1 MPSPFPGMD
10 PYLEHPAV
18 FPGLHDRMI
27 TYASDELQARLPEPY
42 DAEISDRLWVEVS
55 ERSIEPD
62 VNVLEGRE
70 GLEKA
75 PSQSVQNG
83 GAVATLVKPVV
94 VTVPHDEFR
103 EPCLEIIARTGDEDR
118 IVTTIEI
125 LSPTN
130 KRRGARGRELYLQ
143 KQREI
148 LNSPTHL
155 VEIDLLRSGEHTTAV
170 PHARAV
176 HKAGRFDY
184 HICVHRADRFE
195 DYFVYPI
202 LLRDSLPAIE
212 IPLLPDTA
220 PVELDLQAVF
230 NLCYDRGPYRRRIRY
245 RETEP
250 LPPLR
255 EEDRPWA
262 AELVARSSRE

>member
-27 TYASDELQARLPEPY
+27 THLSDELQVRLPEPY
-42 DAEISDRLWVEVS
+42 YAEISDRLWVEVS

-70 GLEKA
+70 GMEKA
-75 PSQSVQNG
+75 PLESVQNG
-83 GAVATLVKPVV
+83 GTVATLARPVV
-94 VTVPHDEFR
+94 ITVPHDEFR
-103 EPCLEIIARTGDEDR
+103 EPYLEIIARTGDEDR
-118 IVTTIEI
+118 IVTTVEI

-130 KRRGARGRELYLQ
+130 KRPGARGRDLYLQ

-148 LNSPTHL
+148 LGSATHL
-155 VEIDLLRSGEHTTAV
+155 VEIDLLRGGEHTTAV

-184 HICVHRADRFE
+184 HVCVHRADRFE

-202 LLRDSLPAIE
+202 LIRDSLPVIE

-230 NLCYDRGPYRRRIRY
+230 NLCYDRGPYHRRIRY
-245 RETEP
+245 LENE
-250 LPPLR
+250 LVPPLR
-255 EEDRPWA
+255 EEDRDWA
-262 AELVARSSRE
+262 AALVAGSLRE

>member
-1 MPSPFPGMD
+1 MD

-42 DAEISDRLWVEVS
+42 YAEISDRLWVEVS

-70 GLEKA
+70 RTEDGTRE
-75 PSQSVQNG
+75 PVQNG
-83 GAVATLVKPVV
+83 GGVATLAKPVV
-94 VTVPHDEFR
+94 ITVPHDEFR
-103 EPCLEIIARTGDEDR
+103 EPYLEIIARTGDEDR

-148 LNSPTHL
+148 LNSTTHL
-155 VEIDLLRSGEHTTAV
+155 VEIDLLRGGEHTTSV
-170 PHARAV
+170 PHAFAV

-184 HICVHRADRFE
+184 HVCVHRADRFE

-202 LLRDSLPAIE
+202 LLRGSLPAIE
-212 IPLLPDTA
+212 IPLLPDA
-220 PVELDLQAVF
+220 PRVALDLQAVL

-245 RETEP
+245 RDAEP
-250 LPPLR
+250 VPPLR
-255 EEDRPWA
+255 EEDRAWA
-262 AELVARSSRE
+262 AGLLAERSGE